1 MIRVLLADDQQL
13 LLDGLAAI
21 LGAEPDLEVVGLA
34 KDGREAVALARELAP
49 DVAVLDIRM
58 PVMDGI
64 AAARELSRQPRPP
77 RVLVLTT
84 FDLDEHVY
92 EAMKAGA
99 SGFLLKDLPRG
110 RLANAIRETAAG
122 ETPMDPAVTRRL
134 VERFVRRPNPTA
146 PSAPG
151 LDELSDRELD
161 VLRALA
167 RGLTNAEIAAELHLG
182 APTIKTHVAAILR
195 KLDLRDRVQAVILA
209 YESGLVEPGD
219 DPTQA
224 AAEHPRPAR

>member
-1 MIRVLLADDQQL
+1 VIRVLLADDQRL
-13 LLDGLAAI
+13 VLDGLAAI
-21 LGAEPDLEVVGLA
+21 VSAEPDIEVVGLA
-34 KDGREAVALARELAP
+34 NDGREAVALARELQP
-49 DVAVLDIRM
+49 HVAVLDIRM

-64 AAARELSRQPRPP
+64 AAARELARQPQPP

-99 SGFLLKDLPRG
+99 SGFLLKDHPRG

-122 ETPMDPAVTRRL
+122 ETPIDPAITRRL
-134 VERFVRRPNPTA
+134 VERFVRRPNPAA
-146 PSAPG
+146 PAAPG

-167 RGLTNAEIAAELHLG
+167 RGLSNAEIAARLHLSP
-182 APTIKTHVAAILR
+182 ATVKTHVATILR
-195 KLDLRDRVQAVILA
+195 KLGLRDRVQAVIAA
-209 YESGLVEPGD
+209 YESGLIEPGEG
-219 DPTQA
+219 A
-224 AAEHPRPAR
+224 A